1 MENFEIE
8 ENKNDN
14 LMSKRKQKKTS
25 TYLFTKI
32 IKIVLII
39 SLIIMIF
46 IVFFFIYNKNKKSKN
61 HYIVLVGDIGGIHA
75 RLRLLN
81 ITSDINIKIGCI
93 KYFMKIKG

>member
-46 IVFFFIYNKNKKSKN
+46 IVFFFI
-61 HYIVLVGDIGGIHA
+61 
-75 RLRLLN
+75 
-81 ITSDINIKIGCI
+81 
-93 KYFMKIKG
+93 